1 MAETHRDDIAKL
13 EALYAENPEGRVFIH
28 LAEAYRRAGELDRA
42 LEVVKDG
49 ISRYAEDSSAHVVLG
64 RVLEDRQEDDEAT
77 EAFRR
82 VLDLD
87 AHNLVALRGLGDLA
101 FRAGHH
107 QAALEYFE
115 RLAELEPPDGE
126 LEALIEALRSG
137 PAGMA
142 EAKEQ
147 WEAPVEAPQPADA
160 GSRPEAV
167 DFAGGTLDAGSAVAP
182 EAPAGA
188 DDYAAPPVADETSG
202 LGEGEPATPAAMAPE
217 PTETPVEEKATERLA
232 TWDPGAPAEPTEA
245 SSPAD
250 EPEAAP
256 VAKLEGLETEEELR
270 GAEAAGDVAP
280 LGVTERDFH
289 EPVPE
294 ETQAP
299 DIGGVEGLQTEER
312 SASGEPLPGP
322 PMPWEAGY
330 EAEDDAAEETQ
341 TVFTETMAQVY
352 ARQGLYDRAADVY
365 RELLRQ
371 RPGDPA
377 LETRLAE
384 MQELQ
389 SGTGAETVAQAPET
403 ASAEEPFPFLD
414 AEPTAEHHVEEAG
427 TLEGEVWE
435 PGYADEEATES
446 PEAAAGPEE
455 REFAETPPVA
465 EEQEP
470 AEEPEAARE
479 TGLAEG
485 AAVTGEAAF
494 APEAELA
501 PEPESGRESAAGAA
515 EPYGEPVAMEG
526 SAAAE
531 PASTEEVA
539 EDVESVWTGAGGAV
553 AGAETPY
560 SWTEPAEE
568 EPADEAAGEGIR
580 SYLMRLAG
588 WAPGARTGMA
598 APGASEPEAV
608 QEVEG
613 AQDAPDVQDAG
624 AVQDAQVAGEA
635 GAGRPPGG
643 ADASPGE
650 DDDLDMFRSWLESLK
665 R

>member
-232 TWDPGAPAEPTEA
+232 TWDPGAPEEPTEA

-384 MQELQ
+384 M
-389 SGTGAETVAQAPET
+389 
-403 ASAEEPFPFLD
+403 
-414 AEPTAEHHVEEAG
+414 
-427 TLEGEVWE
+427 
-435 PGYADEEATES
+435 
-446 PEAAAGPEE
+446 
-455 REFAETPPVA
+455 
-465 EEQEP
+465 QEP